1 MSRLLKNYPVYVTSP
16 YGNRSGGWHSGVDIV
31 GEKNGSHLTDTVLAH
46 SDGTVVLTQTGRTNN
61 KGSKGLES
69 YGNFVKIIHSNGY
82 YTLYAHLK
90 DVYVK
95 VGQKVNKGDAI
106 GYMGNTGNSYGAH
119 THFEVRN
126 TADKTIEPTKYL
138 TSDLP
143 LSKLSSNSSTA
154 ATKFRIGDEVK
165 LIASATYVN
174 GGTIPSWVFDSKLY
188 VREIKNNNQIVIS
201 TLQTGAV
208 TGTVYDKY
216 LVLYTDKTTNTA
228 STTNNTNKSGYD
240 LVFDAEYYSNKY
252 SDLKQ
257 AYGTDKTKLLN
268 HFKKYG
274 MKEGR
279 QAIST
284 FNVFIYKNRY
294 SDLQK
299 AYGNNLVKY
308 YEHYMKY
315 GYKEGR
321 KGN

>member
-95 VGQKVNKGDAI
+95 VGQKVNKGDTI

-143 LSKLSSNSSTA
+143 LSKPSSNSSTA
-154 ATKFRIGDEVK
+154 ATVSYKYTGYLDTVDDLHIAGWCYNGVNDNPVMVTAKIYNGSNLVK
-165 LIASATYVN
+165 SLSAN
-174 GGTIPSWVFDSKLY
+174 A
-188 VREIKNNNQIVIS
+188 N
-201 TLQTGAV
+201 
-208 TGTVYDKY
+208 VYR
-216 LVLYTDKTTNTA
+216 
-228 STTNNTNKSGYD
+228 YD
-240 LVFDAEYYSNKY
+240 LVSAKIGNGYHAYKIAFDMKSLVPGSYTVKVFNP
-252 SDLKQ
+252 DGKQ
-257 AYGTDKTKLLN
+257 LTNT
-268 HFKKYG
+268 KKYTVEK
-274 MKEGR
+274 KEAVKNFTLTKECYTFWSVAKKIGCSVADI
-279 QAIST
+279 QALNPTLKPNKLRVGQVIKVP
-284 FNVFIYKNRY
+284 NK
-294 SDLQK
+294 
-299 AYGNNLVKY
+299 
-308 YEHYMKY
+308 
-315 GYKEGR
+315 
-321 KGN
+321 